1 MTLTEREMREIS
13 DREKKARSTLECITE
28 VFAMG
33 SGENIDVLDLV
44 KVALDYL
51 NENEKYFSAG
61 L

>member
-1 MTLTEREMREIS
+1 MTLTEREIREIS
-13 DREKKARSTLECITE
+13 DREAKARAVLEGVTE
-28 VFAMG
+28 IFEMG
-33 SGENIDVLDLV
+33 SGENINVFDLV